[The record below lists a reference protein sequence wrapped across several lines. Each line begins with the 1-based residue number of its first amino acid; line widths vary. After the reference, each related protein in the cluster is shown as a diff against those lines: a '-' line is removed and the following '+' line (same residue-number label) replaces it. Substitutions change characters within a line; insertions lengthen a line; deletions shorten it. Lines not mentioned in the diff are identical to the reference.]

1 MLIESPAPTLTLRP
15 YQHRAVEAVVTAWMS
30 DPRVCL
36 ALPTG
41 SGKTVVAA
49 GLIQTSADEGMRAAF
64 VTDRLTLIP
73 QTIRMFES
81 AGLRC
86 AVIQGDRTSAAEAQ
100 AEANVLICSAQTL
113 EARTLCPADLG
124 VDVVLVDECHI
135 ERAIVQRWL
144 EIGICMC
151 GLTATPLAR
160 WMPSAWKQLIS
171 PVTTRE
177 AIDDDWLREPTFRA
191 EILDVEK
198 DVSDY
203 IGTPAGPGGDWSDDQ
218 AAQIMEPHLDAVV
231 AAWLRVAYHV
241 PINEGGFA
249 GVEPQTIV
257 QAATVDHAEALTERF
272 NKVNGASTWA
282 TVSYRQSQAESEGLV
297 TAFRAGHVLGLIS
310 VAKLMVGFDAPE
322 AACFV
327 SARPTRRLL
336 PWVQSIGRIMR
347 TGSPTAT
354 VVDCTG
360 NAARFAA
367 RLHRFW
373 ANGAVWPLPESPNA
387 SPAPPTSD
395 EGVPRYPCPDH
406 PEIVHPP
413 NAQVCKVCF
422 RPLQEVE
429 PPKEAKVWKDAV
441 TPAEL
446 GRSVRLLAS
455 QRLMKY
461 VATGIYTDS
470 TDTQDIAAKW
480 ARVQIHSLTGT
491 WPRRDWPG
499 QIDPADPFVV
509 ERPHPVVAKLIKANT
524 RAWMQ
529 WKETPEATRAPEP
542 PVETIHLAPGAST

>member
-1 MLIESPAPTLTLRP
+1 MLVDATLVGRP
-15 YQHRAVEAVVTAWMS
+15 YQARAVESVITAWES

-49 GLIQTSADEGMRAAF
+49 LLIQQAKTDGMRCAF
-64 VTDRLTLIP
+64 LTDRLTLIP

-81 AGLRC
+81 AGLIC
-86 AVIQGDRTSAAEAQ
+86 AVIQGDRTSNMTDQAA
-100 AEANVLICSAQTL
+100 ANVLICSAQTL
-113 EARTLCPADLG
+113 DARNLFPHDLDVG
-124 VDVVLVDECHI
+124 VAIVDECHI
-135 ERAIVQRWL
+135 ERIHVQRWL
-144 EIGICMC
+144 KLGVCMC
-151 GLTATPLAR
+151 GLTATPIAR
-160 WMPSAWKQLIS
+160 WMPDSWTQLIS

-177 AIDDDWLREPTFRA
+177 AIDDEWLLEPTFRA
-191 EILDVEK
+191 EIVDVEK
-198 DVSDY
+198 DVSEY
-203 IGTPAGPGGDWSDDQ
+203 IGAPMGPGGDWSDDQ

-231 AAWLRVAYHV
+231 DAWRRVVDLPAA
-241 PINEGGFA
+241 EGGFD
-249 GVEPQTIV
+249 GMHPQTIV
-257 QAATVDHAEALTERF
+257 QAATVAHAEALAERF
-272 NKVNGASTWA
+272 GYNWEAVT
-282 TVSYRQSQAESEGLV
+282 YRQTQDQSAKLVTEFRNGHLLGLV
-297 TAFRAGHVLGLIS
+297 S
-310 VAKLMVGFDAPE
+310 VAKLTVGFDAPV
-322 AACFV
+322 AACLV

-336 PWVQSIGRIMR
+336 PWVQLVGRIMR
-347 TGSPTAT
+347 TGSKTAT

-373 ANGAVWPLPESPNA
+373 AHGAVWPLPESLHA
-387 SPAPPTSD
+387 SPSPPAPD

-429 PPKEAKVWKDAV
+429 PPDTATVWTDGIS
-441 TPAEL
+441 PAEL

-455 QRLMKY
+455 QRIVTY
-461 VATGIYTDS
+461 
-470 TDTQDIAAKW
+470 AARPNVPDDYPQQCAQSW
-480 ARVQIHSLTGT
+480 ARVQVVNLTGT

-524 RAWMQ
+524 RAWIA
-529 WKETPEATRAPEP
+529 WKDTPESERAADP
-542 PVETIHLAPGAST
+542 PVETIHLATP